1 MDPRPPRYTVRPG
14 AGEDLL
20 QVPQSVA
27 GGMIIVADPDRAGYG
42 PFVPYLKF
50 LSRIRKFITAC
61 TCKKSVSKVPV
72 VHFLLIQIMD
82 YQFLNEFVELEVEK
96 AMRHRKFNN
105 DEIGWY
111 LS

>member
-1 MDPRPPRYTVRPG
+1 
-14 AGEDLL
+14 
-20 QVPQSVA
+20 
-27 GGMIIVADPDRAGYG
+27 MIIVADPDPDWAGYG
-42 PFVPYLKF
+42 PFLPYLEF
-50 LSRIRKFITAC
+50 LSRIGKFITAC
-61 TCKKSVSKVPV
+61 TCKKSVSKV

-111 LS
+111 RTYPDPV